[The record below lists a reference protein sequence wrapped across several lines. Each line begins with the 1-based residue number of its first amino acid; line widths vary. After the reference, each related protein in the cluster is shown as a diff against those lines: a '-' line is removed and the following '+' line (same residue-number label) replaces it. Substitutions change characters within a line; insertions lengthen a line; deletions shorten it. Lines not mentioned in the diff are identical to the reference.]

1 MEPVLNC
8 QSLTKNFGAKTA
20 LDHFTA
26 QFYGGRI
33 TGLLGPNGSGKTTLI
48 KLAAGLLTP
57 TEGTVTIGGTAP
69 DVHTKAHV
77 AYLPDRMSLPNTLR
91 VREAIEF
98 FADFYAD
105 FSREKASAL
114 LAELHIRPEDRI
126 GAMSKGTKEKLQLAL
141 VMSRAADL
149 YLLDEPIGGVDPA
162 ARDRILDTIIRN
174 YREEAALV
182 ISTHLIGDIEPVL
195 DDVIMIQN
203 GRPVLSGSAEDLREA
218 HGKSMDALFREVF
231 KC

>member
-1 MEPVLNC
+1 MQAVLNC

-57 TEGTVTIGGTAP
+57 TDGSVTIGGSAP
-69 DVHTKAHV
+69 DAHTKAHV
-77 AYLPDRMSLPNTLR
+77 AYLPDRMCLPNNLR
-91 VREAIEF
+91 VREAIVF

-114 LAELHIRPEDRI
+114 LSELHIQPDDRI
-126 GAMSKGTKEKLQLAL
+126 GAMSKGTREKLQLAL

-203 GRPVLSGSAEDLREA
+203 GKPVLAGNVEELRETR
-218 HGKSMDALFREVF
+218 GKSMDALFREVF